1 MKNQMSRGEFIR
13 LGGLSLTGALVS
25 NIVFANDFLFDSK
38 TAKEDIELMKK
49 LVLNNDAKVKSVLNK
64 ITPDQPVIL
73 NSFRSV
79 AGSITVMTAAMCNS
93 GSEFYKSEIL
103 VVKINEAIEIL
114 LKAQYSDGTLD
125 AGGNRQ
131 SPPDTAFILEY
142 ICTAAAILKD
152 NKQKGLDE
160 LKDKLKKF
168 ILNAGEAMITGGV
181 HTPNHRWVICAAL
194 ANINSLF
201 PDPRYVRRIDEWLA
215 EGIYMNE
222 DGHYA
227 ERSGIYSAVIDKALI
242 TMSRLLNRPHLLEIV
257 NKNLMTYFYYTE
269 PNGDLVTL
277 DSKRQDQFMDLKV
290 TNFYLQ
296 YRYMAM
302 RTKNAMFVQM
312 VEMIESFP
320 NFATDILSGSLAFF
334 MENEELRKQIPSE
347 GAIANDF
354 EKFFAISNLARI
366 RRGKASVTLFGG
378 NDKPLIIA
386 SGRSSNPNFLMY
398 RKGEAILKYMRLS
411 TSFFRMGYFSSDGI
425 LKEGN
430 KYILK
435 ETKEADYYQPLA
447 EEFRKKDGDYKL
459 TASPDGRFWNKMDFD
474 SRVKSNVKTQT
485 TIIEITEHNGTLNL
499 DFKVDGPP
507 NVEVTIEMCFK
518 EGSKIIGAALD
529 EKKNYFLKSGN
540 GELSMGGDTIQFGP
554 GKCEHLNVENLDSE
568 EYTYHQGSLRTTG
581 EHVYITGF
589 TPFHHKMVI
598 S

>member
-1 MKNQMSRGEFIR
+1 MKHQMSRGEFIR
-13 LGGLSLTGALVS
+13 LGGLSLAGALVS
-25 NIVFANDFLFDSK
+25 NVVLANDFFSQN
-38 TAKEDIELMKK
+38 TTVKEDTELMKK
-49 LVLNNDAKVKSVLNK
+49 LILNNDAKVKSILNK
-64 ITPDQPVIL
+64 PPFDSAIKL
-73 NSFRSV
+73 SSFRGV
-79 AGSITVMTAAMCNS
+79 ASSITIMTASMSNS
-93 GSEFYKSEIL
+93 DSEYYKSKIL
-103 VVKINEAIEIL
+103 TEKLNEAIDFL
-114 LKAQYSDGTLD
+114 LKEQYSDGTLD

-142 ICTAAAILKD
+142 ICPAAAILKN
-152 NKQKGLDE
+152 NKQADLVQ

-168 ILNAGEAMITGGV
+168 ILNAGEAMVTGGV

-201 PDPRYVRRIDEWLA
+201 PDTRYVQRIDEWLA
-215 EGIYMNE
+215 EGIYMNQ

-242 TMSRLLNRPHLLEIV
+242 TMSRLLNRPELLEIV
-257 NKNLMTYFYYTE
+257 NKNLTTYFYYTE
-269 PNGDLVTL
+269 PNGDLVTV

-296 YRYMAM
+296 YRYMAI
-302 RTKNAMFVQM
+302 RTKNPMFAHM
-312 VEMIESFP
+312 ANLIENLP
-320 NFATDILSGSLAFF
+320 AFATDILSGSLAFF
-334 MENEELRKQIPSE
+334 MENEELRKKITADTTVS
-347 GAIANDF
+347 NDF

-366 RRGKASVTLFGG
+366 RRSKTSVTLFGG
-378 NDKPLIIA
+378 NDKPVMIV

-425 LKEGN
+425 VREGN

-447 EEFRKKDGDYKL
+447 EEFRKADGDYKL
-459 TASPDGRFWNKMDFD
+459 SESPDRRFWNKMDFD
-474 SRVKSNVKTQT
+474 SRIKSNVKTQT
-485 TIIEITEHNGTLNL
+485 TVIEITEDNGKLSL

-518 EGSKIIGAALD
+518 EGSNITGATLD
-529 EKKNYFLKSGN
+529 EKKNYFLKSGQ
-540 GELSMGGDTIQFGP
+540 GELTVGSDSIQFGP
-554 GKCEHLNVENLDSE
+554 GKCEHLNIENLDSE
-568 EYTYHQGSLRTTG
+568 EYTYHQGSLRTNG

>member
-1 MKNQMSRGEFIR
+1 MSRGEFIR
-13 LGGLSLTGALVS
+13 LGGLSLAGALVS
-25 NIVFANDFLFDSK
+25 DVVFANDFLSENK
-38 TAKEDIELMKK
+38 KSKEDTELMKK
-49 LVLNNDAKVKSVLNK
+49 LILNNDAKVTFILNNPYDPA
-64 ITPDQPVIL
+64 IRL
-73 NSFRSV
+73 NSFRGV
-79 AGSITVMTAAMCNS
+79 ASSITVMTASMCNS
-93 GSEFYKSEIL
+93 ESGFYKSEIL
-103 VVKINEAIEIL
+103 VEKINEVTEIL

-142 ICTAAAILKD
+142 ICPAAAILKN
-152 NKQKGLDE
+152 NKQKDLEG

-168 ILNAGEAMITGGV
+168 ILNAGEAMITGGI

-194 ANINSLF
+194 ANIHSLF
-201 PDPRYVRRIDEWLA
+201 PDTRYIRRIDEWLA
-215 EGIYMNE
+215 EGIYMNQ

-242 TMSRLLNRPHLLEIV
+242 TMARLLNRPQLLDIV
-257 NKNLMTYFYYTE
+257 NKNLTTYFYYTE
-269 PNGDLVTL
+269 PNGDLVTV

-296 YRYMAM
+296 YRYMAI
-302 RTKNAMFVQM
+302 RTKNPMFVYM
-312 VEMIESFP
+312 TKLIESLP
-320 NFATDILSGSLAFF
+320 NFAADILPGSLAFF
-334 MENEELRKQIPSE
+334 MENEELRKQIPVE
-347 GAIANDF
+347 EAIANDF
-354 EKFFAISNLARI
+354 EKFFALSNLVRI
-366 RRGKASVTLFGG
+366 RRGKVSLTLFGG
-378 NDKPLIIA
+378 NDKPVMIV

-398 RKGEAILKYMRLS
+398 RKGDAILKYMRLS
-411 TSFFRMGYFSSDGI
+411 TSFFRMGYFSSEGI
-425 LKEGN
+425 IKEGN

-459 TASPDGRFWNKMDFD
+459 SESPDGRFWNKMDFD

-485 TIIEITEHNGTLNL
+485 TIIEITENNGALSL

-518 EGSKIIGAALD
+518 EGSNVTGAVLD

-540 GELSMGGDTIQFGP
+540 GELSMGADTIRFGP

-568 EYTYHQGSLRTTG
+568 EYTYHQGSLRTNG